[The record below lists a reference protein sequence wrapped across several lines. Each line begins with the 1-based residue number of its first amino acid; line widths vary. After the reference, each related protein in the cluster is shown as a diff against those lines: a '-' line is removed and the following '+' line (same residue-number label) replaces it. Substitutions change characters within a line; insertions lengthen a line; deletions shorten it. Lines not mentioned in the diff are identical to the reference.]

1 MKSQPNQKMGALQDK
16 LLAFPNK
23 SHLHT
28 KAAVPATIRALQ
40 AVTAQHEQ
48 SFDFRKQIPPL
59 WNTQRI

>member
-28 KAAVPATIRALQ
+28 KAAGPAMIR
-40 AVTAQHEQ
+40 EPY
-48 SFDFRKQIPPL
+48 KQ
-59 WNTQRI
+59 